1 MHWHISL
8 WHIVILAVIA
18 VLLFKIGGVFP
29 PRNGGGDGGR
39 YA

>member
-18 VLLFKIGGVFP
+18 VVLVKFGGTFP
-29 PRNGGGDGGR
+29 PRNGGDGGK